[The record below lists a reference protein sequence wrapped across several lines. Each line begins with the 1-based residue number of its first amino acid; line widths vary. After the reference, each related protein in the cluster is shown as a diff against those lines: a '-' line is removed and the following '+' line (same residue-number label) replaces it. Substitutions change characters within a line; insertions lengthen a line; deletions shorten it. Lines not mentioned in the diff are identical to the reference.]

1 MERKIDELGR
11 LVIPMEFRRALGWTT
26 GTRVKMELQGGCI
39 NLTKNESRC
48 SFCGSVHE
56 LKDVRGVRVCDC
68 CIIDI
73 KYGEFQEAY

>member
-1 MERKIDELGR
+1 
-11 LVIPMEFRRALGWTT
+11 
-26 GTRVKMELQGGCI
+26 MELKGGCI

-56 LKDVRGVRVCDC
+56 LKDVKGVRVCDR

-73 KYGEFQEAY
+73 KYGEFQEVY

>member
-26 GTRVKMELQGGCI
+26 GTRVKMEL
-39 NLTKNESRC
+39 K
-48 SFCGSVHE
+48 
-56 LKDVRGVRVCDC
+56 GVRVCDR